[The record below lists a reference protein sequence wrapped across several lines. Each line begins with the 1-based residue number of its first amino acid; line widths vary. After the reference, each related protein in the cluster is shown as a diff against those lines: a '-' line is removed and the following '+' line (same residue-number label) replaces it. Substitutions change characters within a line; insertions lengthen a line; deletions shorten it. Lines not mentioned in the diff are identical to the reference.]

1 MNLLP
6 LEVLPGWPEPA
17 PFTDLHMWLLTIIG
31 PIAFGL
37 LVTLLV
43 FAPKLAR
50 GSRQRNAE
58 EKGELETLRQ
68 Q

>member
-17 PFTDLHMWLLTIIG
+17 PFTDLHMWLLMIIG
-31 PIAFGL
+31 PIAFSL
-37 LVTLLV
+37 LVALLV

-50 GSRQRNAE
+50 GTRGEADADKR
-58 EKGELETLRQ
+58 ELEALHQ
-68 Q
+68 

>member
-17 PFTDLHMWLLTIIG
+17 PMSDLHMWLLLIIG
-31 PIAFGL
+31 PLAFGL
-37 LVTLLV
+37 VVTLIA

-50 GSRQRNAE
+50 GTSTEGSVPARALEPRQE
-58 EKGELETLRQ
+58 
-68 Q
+68 

>member
-17 PFTDLHMWLLTIIG
+17 PISDLHMWLLMVIG

-37 LVTLLV
+37 VVTLIA
-43 FAPKLAR
+43 FAPQLAR
-50 GSRQRNAE
+50 GGREKTDVESR
-58 EKGELETLRQ
+58 ELEAARH
-68 Q
+68 